1 MLEWAG
7 HSVAVANAHPAVL
20 AAVDEVTLSN
30 NEDGVAGVL
39 ERETTVVIAV
49 RQRGLKEEGDP

>member
-20 AAVDEVTLSN
+20 AVVDEVTLSN
-30 NEDGVAGVL
+30 DDDGVA
-39 ERETTVVIAV
+39 VVIERLV
-49 RQRGLKEEGDP
+49 RSASEAT